1 MIKDFEE
8 YKVYRSKLLTKGIS
22 SEEAAKIDKKMDEF
36 LRTHPEIFRKMSEAK
51 WVGSLTDPQ

>member
-8 YKVYRSKLLTKGIS
+8 YKTYRSRLFTKGIS
-22 SEEAAKIDKKMDEF
+22 SEEAAKIDKSMDEF
-36 LRTHPEIFRKMSEAK
+36 VKNHPEIFNKSNKDK